1 MCSAVNYSV
10 YNELTLK
17 TISSFSKLHA
27 SKEEQAKQYKD
38 YQADTSY
45 WNLKCFI
52 LMSVSL

>member
-45 WNLKCFI
+45 
-52 LMSVSL
+52 